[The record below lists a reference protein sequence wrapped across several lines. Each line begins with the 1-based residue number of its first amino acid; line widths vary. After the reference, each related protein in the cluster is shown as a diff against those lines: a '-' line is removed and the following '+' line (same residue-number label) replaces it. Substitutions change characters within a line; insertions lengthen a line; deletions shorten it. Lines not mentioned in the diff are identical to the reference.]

1 MGSTKGGGTR
11 STSQPNG
18 FEGRGGDEYQQ
29 CSADTGN
36 GQGGPHK
43 GGGDAVKASDKS
55 VAPREFNK
63 SEGKG
68 ADAIT
73 AGDKG
78 VYPRSFPKKGYDG
91 SQPCENQLNKEETQM
106 KR

>member
-1 MGSTKGGGTR
+1 MGTTSGTTK
-11 STSQPNG
+11 SSSQPNG
-18 FEGRGGDEYQQ
+18 FEKRGGGEYQQ
-29 CSADTGN
+29 CSADTGM

-43 GGGDAVKASDKS
+43 GGGDAVKSSDKS

-68 ADAIT
+68 AKAIT

-78 VYPRSFPKKGYDG
+78 VYPREFSKGGGYDG
-91 SQPCENQLNKEETQM
+91 SQPCENLLNKEEPEL